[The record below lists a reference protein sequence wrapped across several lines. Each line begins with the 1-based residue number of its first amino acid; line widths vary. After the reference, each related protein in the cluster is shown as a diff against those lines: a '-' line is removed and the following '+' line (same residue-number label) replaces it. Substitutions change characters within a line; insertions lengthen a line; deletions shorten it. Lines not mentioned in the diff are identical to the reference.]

1 MGIILETAFPS
12 IKFVCLYCGLSDI
25 LFQLFLGSTSVKGA
39 YVDGK
44 FRMSRSGQKTNLK
57 TLQKKCLYCLHF
69 VKTLL
74 ENQK

>member
-44 FRMSRSGQKTNLK
+44 FRMLRSGQKTNLK
-57 TLQKKCLYCLHF
+57 TLQKNVF
-69 VKTLL
+69 IVFTLL
-74 ENQK
+74 KLY

>member
-57 TLQKKCLYCLHF
+57 TLQKNVF
-69 VKTLL
+69 IVFTLL
-74 ENQK
+74 KLY